1 LGWKELKQI
10 HTVVCGVRERGQ
22 LSSVVAGG
30 TKEYR
35 TAKKEVIPKIS
46 GNVTSP
52 SAGQVK

>member
-1 LGWKELKQI
+1 MGWKELKQI
-10 HTVVCGVRERGQ
+10 HTVVCGVRECGQ

-46 GNVTSP
+46 GNVASP
-52 SAGQVK
+52 SAGRVK

>member
-1 LGWKELKQI
+1 MGWKELKQI

-35 TAKKEVIPKIS
+35 TAKKEVIPMTG
-46 GNVTSP
+46 GNVASP
-52 SAGQVK
+52 SAGRVK